1 MKSDFTVDQIME
13 GACEET
19 GLSDFGATDFVAP
32 LKNFLD
38 FAKDAPFTEIG
49 IRTQIEAI
57 HRYLVNRLRAARDMA
72 KHPEILKENV
82 SDPIIVLGFPRSG
95 TTVLQRMLSADPKM
109 QKLALWRV
117 LNPAPLPGEGVGDFT
132 KRMTVAKE
140 TENAIRQSKPDLF
153 AAHPMIAD
161 EAEEDWFLHHHDFQ
175 HVGNIW
181 GGMVT
186 KEYLAYLRSIP
197 RLPSYEYVADLL
209 RYLQW
214 QDGGRRGRRWVLK
227 SPIHIGCLDEILQV
241 HPKAVF
247 IYPKRDFQTV
257 MASFCH
263 ALESSIAGVID
274 ISPAKIG
281 ELAMDFWVDE
291 MTRFF
296 EARQRL
302 GDKLQLME
310 INYQELLSNPIHHIR
325 RLYDLADTS
334 LSAESEQAIL
344 RWIGEN
350 PAGKHGKNIY
360 SLEKYNLTSEQVD
373 AEFSTFK

>member
-1 MKSDFTVDQIME
+1 
-13 GACEET
+13 
-19 GLSDFGATDFVAP
+19 
-32 LKNFLD
+32 
-38 FAKDAPFTEIG
+38 
-49 IRTQIEAI
+49 
-57 HRYLVNRLRAARDMA
+57 
-72 KHPEILKENV
+72 
-82 SDPIIVLGFPRSG
+82 
-95 TTVLQRMLSADPKM
+95 
-109 QKLALWRV
+109 
-117 LNPAPLPGEGVGDFT
+117 
-132 KRMTVAKE
+132 
-140 TENAIRQSKPDLF
+140 
-153 AAHPMIAD
+153 
-161 EAEEDWFLHHHDFQ
+161 
-175 HVGNIW
+175 
-181 GGMVT
+181 
-186 KEYLAYLRSIP
+186 
-197 RLPSYEYVADLL
+197 
-209 RYLQW
+209 
-214 QDGGRRGRRWVLK
+214 
-227 SPIHIGCLDEILQV
+227 
-241 HPKAVF
+241 
-247 IYPKRDFQTV
+247 